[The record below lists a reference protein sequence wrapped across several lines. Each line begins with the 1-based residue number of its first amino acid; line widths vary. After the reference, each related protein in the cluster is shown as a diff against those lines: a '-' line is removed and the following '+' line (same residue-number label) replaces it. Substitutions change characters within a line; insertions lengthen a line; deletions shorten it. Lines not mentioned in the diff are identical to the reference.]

1 MNYYLIFSLLISST
15 FFVIDKR
22 IYIKKQKRRITEL
35 YSLVSRTEKTKMRS
49 CISTLKILI
58 KILKKDFVDYFN
70 INQAKKVSNDVY
82 EVSYNIEG
90 NNYKML
96 VEKQK
101 GPPIILNIIDDKN
114 TNVTDKVLPYMG
126 PKYDWH
132 CFNFNPPDFFKCESL
147 IFELSD
153 FSNEIL
159 EGSKKEN

>member
-1 MNYYLIFSLLISST
+1 MNNYLIFFSFISSIC
-15 FFVIDKR
+15 FVFNNI
-22 IYIKKQKRRITEL
+22 IYINKQKRRIKEL
-35 YSLVSRTEKTKMRS
+35 YNLVSRTEKTKIKS
-49 CISTLKILI
+49 FISTLKILS
-58 KILKKDFVDYFN
+58 KILKKDLVDYFD
-70 INQAKKVSNDVY
+70 INQAKKISNDVY

-101 GPPIILNIIDDKN
+101 GPPVILNITDETN

-132 CFNFNPPDFFKCESL
+132 CFDFNPPDFFKCESL
-147 IFELSD
+147 TFELSD

-159 EGSKKEN
+159 KSTKKEN